1 MRRSRRPTAGRGS
14 GHSPTTSS
22 SAAAATKSIGRLVY
36 GAEPRHGRSGDRR
49 AAHAGDGRAK
59 SSRRKPVYHVILAF
73 DPTDA
78 SDKSV
83 TSLVEISIWIS
94 VSSAGEQRPTKSAKN
109 GSSHSPEVGGGN
121 PCVQE
126 NARGRRWAV
135 LPCQVGMRA
144 FQWTGST
151 SISGFGAPRRRL
163 SCRSLPA
170 DYGTRIG
177 ASGRLSAM
185 RLVDVAAAG
194 GWKDKATLLEC

>member
-1 MRRSRRPTAGRGS
+1 MQATAEQSLRVE
-14 GHSPTTSS
+14 SPSITSS
-22 SAAAATKSIGRLVY
+22 SHSTRPTRRINPS
-36 GAEPRHGRSGDRR
+36 PRWS
-49 AAHAGDGRAK
+49 
-59 SSRRKPVYHVILAF
+59 
-73 DPTDA
+73 
-78 SDKSV
+78 
-83 TSLVEISIWIS
+83 ISIWIS